1 MGFCL
6 IAHSSLTL
14 HHAMD
19 CSPPGSSIPEI
30 FQARI
35 QERGAMPSSRE
46 SLNLH
51 LPHLLHFRQI
61 VYSLSHGGRNDPL
74 EKEMA
79 TLAFLLG
86 MTEQMKTGLA
96 NPKLQFPQCYSHQS
110 FGKFFADRAP
120 LFPEDPRRHVGH
132 ALPLWRFLQRPRTQ
146 LLISS
151 SMSLTGRALTK
162 GIFLQWF
169 RKGQ

>member
-1 MGFCL
+1 MGYALLQGIFEP
-6 IAHSSLTL
+6 A
-14 HHAMD
+14 
-19 CSPPGSSIPEI
+19 SPASPT
-30 FQARI
+30 FQADCLLSEPWGS
-35 QERGAMPSSRE
+35 ERS
-46 SLNLH
+46 
-51 LPHLLHFRQI
+51 
-61 VYSLSHGGRNDPL
+61 L